1 MKPSMTDCRGKIA
14 NRHLERVAYV
24 YVRQSSPEQVRA
36 NVESARRQYDMV
48 ERAVAMGW
56 CRTQVKVIDDDQ
68 GKSGA
73 VPNTREGFLQMVA
86 AVAGGDVG
94 IVIGLEVS
102 RLARNSP
109 DWSHLLYMCR
119 WTGTLIADEHGV
131 YDPADSADRMVLGVR
146 GQVSELERDNSVH
159 RMVEA
164 RWSKARRGEL
174 NYSPPAGYD
183 LDDFGKLEMSCD
195 EAVVEAI
202 RTVFSKFDELGS
214 ARQVF
219 VWWQA
224 EGRKFPV
231 RTPGGRAHPIAW
243 REPTYAM
250 IFRTLR
256 HPIYSGSYVFG
267 RSKTVRE
274 LDPDDPRRLRIR
286 RARCEQWPVLIHD
299 HHDAYVSLDK
309 YLAIQQRID
318 GNAMMSPRTSNTEQ
332 TPVREG
338 AALLQ
343 GLARC
348 GKCGRKMF
356 VSYGGHRSARGNRTM
371 QYRCGTVRNRT
382 LGPDCQLIGGKRID
396 QVVIKELFEV
406 TRPAALVAAQQAAQ
420 IVRREHEEA
429 DRYWKLQIEKAEYEA
444 ARAERQY
451 HAVEPE
457 NRPVAREL
465 ERRWNTRLTELE
477 AVRAKAQ
484 AAREQSDDLTADE
497 LRRAAHLGAE
507 LEAVWIAATTNNRDR
522 KQLLRC
528 VIDEVQV
535 TTEAERYLVRIVWKG
550 GATTDRSVARLPA
563 GAACA
568 TPDETV
574 SLVRKLAEEFDDAQ
588 IARILNKQGRK
599 SGIGNPFT
607 KSSVMSLRG
616 KNQIP
621 VFKANP
627 SRDPREGPFT
637 ADEAAVELGVTMST
651 IHRWLRD
658 GLLAGRQ
665 ATPGAPWRILLTD
678 AVRQRLAQGEAPR
691 GWVGLIEASRQLGL
705 SKQRVADLVNSG
717 KLKAIRTKIGNRP
730 CWKID
735 ISSADSAEYARQ
747 RELFDQKNNGRI
759 QES

>member
-1 MKPSMTDCRGKIA
+1 MKPTIGEVSSKVTG
-14 NRHLERVAYV
+14 RHLERAAYV
-24 YVRQSSPEQVRA
+24 YVRQSSLEQVRT
-36 NVESARRQYDMV
+36 NVESTRRQYDMA

-56 CRTQVKVIDDDQ
+56 CREQVKVIDEDQ
-68 GKSGA
+68 GKSG
-73 VPNTREGFLQMVA
+73 VTPNAREGFLQLVG
-86 AVAGGDVG
+86 AVARCEVG
-94 IVIGLEVS
+94 IVISLEMS

-174 NYSPPAGYD
+174 HYPPPAGYD
-183 LDDFGKLEMSCD
+183 LDDLGQIVMSCD
-195 EAVVEAI
+195 EAVVAAI
-202 RTVFSKFDELGS
+202 KTVFSKFAELGS

-219 VWWQA
+219 IWWHA

-231 RTPGGRAHPIAW
+231 RVRNGRLHPIEW
-243 REPTYAM
+243 REPMYAM
-250 IFRTLR
+250 VFRTLR
-256 HPIYSGSYVFG
+256 HPIYSGAYVFG
-267 RSKTVRE
+267 RSMTVRE
-274 LDPDDPRRLRIR
+274 LDPDEPRRLRTR
-286 RARCEQWPVLIHD
+286 RTLREEWPVLIHD
-299 HHDAYVSLDK
+299 HHEAYVSFDQ
-309 YLAIQQRID
+309 YLEIQQRINE
-318 GNAMMSPRTSNTEQ
+318 NAMMSQGSSNTESS
-332 TPVREG
+332 PAREG

-343 GLARC
+343 GVVRC

-356 VSYGGHRSARGNRTM
+356 VSYGGHRSERASRTM
-371 QYRCGTVRNRT
+371 QYRCGTVRNKA
-382 LGPDCQLIGGKRID
+382 LGPECQLIGGKRID
-396 QVVIKELFEV
+396 QAVIEELLQV
-406 TRPAALVAAQQAAQ
+406 ARPAAVAAAQQAAQ
-420 IVRREHEEA
+420 VVRRDREERE
-429 DRYWKLQIEKAEYEA
+429 RYWKLQIEKAEYEA
-444 ARAERQY
+444 TRAERQY
-451 HAVEPE
+451 QTVEPE

-465 ERRWNTRLTELE
+465 ERRWNVRLSELE

-484 AAREQSDDLTADE
+484 AAQGRSEDLSDEE
-497 LRRAAHLGAE
+497 LRRVARLGAD
-507 LEAVWIAATTNNRDR
+507 LEAVWTAATTTNRDR

-528 VIDEVQV
+528 VIDEVQL

-550 GATTDRSVARLPA
+550 GATTDRSVPRVAA

-574 SLVRKLAEEFDDAQ
+574 NLVRKLAEEFDDTQ

-599 SGIGNPFT
+599 SGVGNPFT

-621 VFKANP
+621 VCKANP
-627 SRDPREGPFT
+627 ARDPREGPFT

-678 AVRQRLAQGEAPR
+678 AVRQRLAQGEAPC
-691 GWVGLIEASRQLGL
+691 GWVGIIEASRQLGL

-717 KLKAIRTKIGNRP
+717 KLKAIRTKVGNRA

-735 ISSADSAEYARQ
+735 VSSAESAEYARQ
-747 RELFDQKNNGRI
+747 RALFDQKNNGRI